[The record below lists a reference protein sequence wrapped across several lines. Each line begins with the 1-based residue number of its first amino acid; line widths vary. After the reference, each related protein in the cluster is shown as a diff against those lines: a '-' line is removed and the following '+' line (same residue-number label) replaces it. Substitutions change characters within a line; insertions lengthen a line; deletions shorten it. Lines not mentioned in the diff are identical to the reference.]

1 MKLFDIKK
9 DHWITILKLKK
20 FEKNTMFLLELEH
33 FLDCVKNKKNT
44 INNFEEGVKV
54 LKIGLALKKASK
66 SKKMINIK
74 ND

>member
-1 MKLFDIKK
+1 
-9 DHWITILKLKK
+9 
-20 FEKNTMFLLELEH
+20 MFLLELEH
-33 FLDCVKNKKNT
+33 FFDCVKNKKNT